1 MPRSMTIVTL
11 WTAAWRNS
19 NVDRTCP
26 GEHLLADRPGVHYV
40 ITRKIGPAAVSAY
53 LAEHDVELE
62 SGQAVGAV
70 PAQMSADGYLVS
82 SLVTDPGELAAFAD
96 LMAPD
101 EQLGT
106 VPAAD
111 RPAILLTEQELGD
124 LIDANHRGPGD
135 VLFHREGL
143 RHYDVPSQ
151 NADRTAWLA
160 GRFDPAQVIAWT
172 ARLADERERGMLS
185 QRLRVVSAQPTDDEL
200 MSLQAALPVIAREEQ
215 VRILYRGEHLAPD
228 LVDADFWIAR
238 PAGRPVVVIRSHY
251 TDGGAFVGAEVIPPA
266 RHALYLRE
274 QELGW
279 AVGVPYAEWM
289 AAHRALLT
297 RAA

>member
-1 MPRSMTIVTL
+1 MSRNLIIATL

-26 GEHLLADRPGVHYV
+26 GEHLLPDRPDVHYV
-40 ITRKIGPAAVSAY
+40 ITRRIDPATAAAY
-53 LAEHDVELE
+53 LAEHDIQMEP
-62 SGQAVGAV
+62 GQAVGAV
-70 PAQMSADGYLVS
+70 PERMNVDGHLVS
-82 SLVTDPGELAAFAD
+82 TLVTDPDELAAFAA

-106 VPAAD
+106 VPAAY
-111 RPAILLTEQELGD
+111 RPVILLTEQELGD
-124 LIDANHRGPGD
+124 LIDANHRGAGD

-143 RHYDVPSQ
+143 RRYDVPSQ

-172 ARLADERERGMLS
+172 ARLADERERGMVS
-185 QRLRVVSAQPTDDEL
+185 QRLRVISAQPTDDER

-215 VRILYRGEHLAPD
+215 VRILHRGEHPVPD

-238 PAGRPVVVIRSHY
+238 PAGRPVVVILSHY
-251 TDGGAFVGAEVIPPA
+251 TERGAFVGAEVVPPA
-266 RHALYLRE
+266 LHAPYLRE

-279 AVGVPYAEWM
+279 AVAVPYADWI
-289 AAHRALLT
+289 AANRDLLT

>member
-1 MPRSMTIVTL
+1 
-11 WTAAWRNS
+11 
-19 NVDRTCP
+19 
-26 GEHLLADRPGVHYV
+26 
-40 ITRKIGPAAVSAY
+40 
-53 LAEHDVELE
+53 
-62 SGQAVGAV
+62 
-70 PAQMSADGYLVS
+70 
-82 SLVTDPGELAAFAD
+82 
-96 LMAPD
+96 MAPD

-106 VPAAD
+106 VSAAD

-135 VLFHREGL
+135 ILFHREGL

-172 ARLADERERGMLS
+172 ARLADERERGMVS
-185 QRLRVVSAQPTDDEL
+185 QRLRVISEQPTDDEL
-200 MSLQAALPVIAREEQ
+200 MSLQAALPVIAREGQ
-215 VRILYRGEHLAPD
+215 VRILHRGEHPVPD

-238 PAGRPVVVIRSHY
+238 PAGRPVVVILSHY
-251 TDGGAFVGAEVIPPA
+251 TERGAFVGAEVVPLA
-266 RHALYLRE
+266 RHAPYLRE

-279 AVGVPYAEWM
+279 AVGVPFAEWIT
-289 AAHRALLT
+289 ANRDLLT